1 MVKFFIK
8 IIFKKKNMKTMKTTM
23 IALALIV
30 MASFAYGSGNVKLNM
45 NQTEADKAFVE
56 ISNVELT
63 QFEIKVEDVYGDV
76 IFSKKTMEPAANYKK
91 KYDFSALEDGTYVLS
106 VKSEKETNRTKFQI
120 DRSEI
125 SILEERKVVEP
136 YFAMDGNIWKMS
148 YLNFPME
155 KTNLYIYDGDQL
167 VYSKSIDPTF
177 AIHKGLDFS
186 KLFPGDYQI
195 VFTTPQDIFEHD
207 VTVN

>member
-1 MVKFFIK
+1 
-8 IIFKKKNMKTMKTTM
+8 MKTMKTTM

-30 MASFAYGSGNVKLNM
+30 SASIAFGAGNVRLNM
-45 NQTEADKAFVE
+45 NQTEADKAYVE
-56 ISNVELT
+56 ISNATLT

-76 IFSKKTMEPAANYKK
+76 IFSKKTMEPTSNYRK
-91 KYDFSALEDGTYVLS
+91 KYDFSGLEDGTYILS

-136 YFAMDGNIWKMS
+136 YFAMDGKIWKMS

-155 KTNLYIYDGDQL
+155 KTNIYIYDGSEL
-167 VYSKSIDPTF
+167 IYTKSIDPTF
-177 AIHKGLDFS
+177 AIHEGLDFS
-186 KLFPGDYQI
+186 KLVPGDYQV
-195 VFTTPQDIFEHD
+195 VFTTPQDIFEHE
-207 VTVN
+207 VSVN

>member
-1 MVKFFIK
+1 
-8 IIFKKKNMKTMKTTM
+8 MKTMKTTI

-30 MASFAYGSGNVKLNM
+30 SASFAYGSGNVKLNM
-45 NQTEADKAFVE
+45 NQTEADKAYVE
-56 ISNVELT
+56 ISNATLT
-63 QFEIKVEDVYGDV
+63 QFEIKVEDVYGDL
-76 IFSKKTMEPAANYKK
+76 IFSKKTLEPATNYRK
-91 KYDFSALEDGTYVLS
+91 KYDFSGLEDGTYILS

-120 DRSEI
+120 ERNEI

-136 YFAMDGNIWKMS
+136 HFAMDGNIWKMS

-155 KTNLYIYDGDQL
+155 KTNIYIYDGSQL
-167 VYSKSIDPTF
+167 IYTKSFDPTF
-177 AIHKGLDFS
+177 AIHEGLDLS
-186 KLFPGDYQI
+186 KLNSGDYQV